1 MEVSQLRRLFL
12 LFISWPRTIINRA
25 AMRIKEKIMS
35 EYTIIYLRNKAIPM
49 LEYKEELSWNE
60 IKDLPEDER
69 ERLYR
74 ERREYNENVHKS
86 FGCELFY
93 LCTTP
98 SRQLTALPWTENPR
112 PFTKE
117 LLEDVLAFYKEKIDD
132 YKKYI
137 TQYKETIARLETR
150 IARAN
155 VELYDKIS
163 NEMDG
168 CNESISECESDLE
181 DYQFFYNKFEFL
193 KGIMD
198 EESNAENYELIYT
211 KC

>member
-1 MEVSQLRRLFL
+1 M
-12 LFISWPRTIINRA
+12 INRA
-25 AMRIKEKIMS
+25 EMRIKEKIMS

-60 IKDLPEDER
+60 IKDLSEDER

-98 SRQLTALPWTENPR
+98 SRQLTALPWTEDPR
-112 PFTKE
+112 PFTKG
-117 LLEDVLAFYKEKIDD
+117 LLEDVLDFYKEKIDD
-132 YKKYI
+132 CKKYI
-137 TQYKETIARLETR
+137 VQHKETIARLETR
-150 IARAN
+150 IARAS

-163 NEMDG
+163 NEIDG
-168 CNESISECESDLE
+168 CNESINECESDLE

-198 EESNAENYELIYT
+198 EESNAENYELIYI